1 MADFNSGAC
10 SVNTNAHVERARQI
24 ADALE
29 SQDVEQTLHEQF
41 VAEWK
46 AWEAEDP
53 TRTMAAFSRAIGRND
68 SYTNK
73 IVRGVTGEA
82 RAPDWGSG
90 SNKRTEVATKVLRE
104 QPEAIAKELV
114 ENPEVHARLLDAV
127 EEEREKTETPPA
139 TRPDR
144 TASAQVERKFE
155 RGYFTIKDAIA
166 LMQDTAV
173 EDPEHLRRVFSNIR
187 SAVDFAESLLDGSD
201 DFAQVEEWLSN
212 AS

>member
-1 MADFNSGAC
+1 M
-10 SVNTNAHVERARQI
+10 NTHVERARQI

-29 SQDVEQTLHEQF
+29 SPDVEKTLYEQF
-41 VAEWK
+41 AAEFN
-46 AWEAEDP
+46 AWEAEQ
-53 TRTMAAFSRAIGRND
+53 REGGRESSSREFDRLIGRGD
-68 SYTNK
+68 GYTRR
-73 IVRGVTGEA
+73 IVRGVTSGA

-90 SNKRTEVATKVLRE
+90 SNRRTEVATKMLRE
-104 QPEAIAKELV
+104 QPEVVAEILD
-114 ENPEVHARLLDAV
+114 ENPEVHARVLDAI
-127 EEEREKTETPPA
+127 EERREKAETSPA
-139 TRPDR
+139 PRPDR
-144 TASAQVERKFE
+144 AASAQVERKFE

-187 SAVDFAESLLDGSD
+187 SAVDFAESLLGTD

>member
-1 MADFNSGAC
+1 M
-10 SVNTNAHVERARQI
+10 NAHVERARQI

-46 AWEAEDP
+46 AWEAEDQ
-53 TRTMAAFSRAIGRND
+53 TRTMAAFDREIGRGND
-68 SYTNK
+68 YTGR
-73 IVRGVTGEA
+73 IVRFVTGAA
-82 RAPDWGSG
+82 RTRSTPFDDGQTMRRA
-90 SNKRTEVATKVLRE
+90 RQALRE
-104 QPEAIAKELV
+104 HPEVVAKELV

-127 EEEREKTETPPA
+127 EDERAKLETPPA
-139 TRPDR
+139 PRPDR

-187 SAVDFAESLLDGSD
+187 SAVDFAESLLGTD

>member
-1 MADFNSGAC
+1 VS
-10 SVNTNAHVERARQI
+10 TNAHVERARQI

-29 SQDVEQTLHEQF
+29 SQDMEQTLHEQF

-46 AWEAEDP
+46 AWEAEDA
-53 TRTMAAFSRAIGRND
+53 TRTMAAFDREIGRGKD
-68 SYTNK
+68 YTGR
-73 IVRGVTGEA
+73 IVRFVTGAAPRGTPFSDGQDERAA
-82 RAPDWGSG
+82 R
-90 SNKRTEVATKVLRE
+90 KVLRE
-104 QPEAIAKELV
+104 QPETLAKELV
-114 ENPEVHARLLDAV
+114 ENPEIHARLLDAV

-139 TRPDR
+139 ARPDR

-187 SAVDFAESLLDGSD
+187 SAVDFAESLLGTD
-201 DFAQVEEWLSN
+201 DFEQVVEEWLSN